1 MEEQEVMLEEQTET
15 MDDYKEAIDASFR
28 SVEEGDILTGTVI
41 GVDEDAVTVDLQSYT
56 E

>member
-28 SVEEGDILTGTVI
+28 SV
-41 GVDEDAVTVDLQSYT
+41 
-56 E
+56 